1 MNELKYGLIGEKLGH
16 SFSPE
21 VHAALGDSSY
31 RLAELAPTELDAFLR
46 ERRFE
51 AINVTIPYKTDV
63 IPYLDSIDDAARAIG
78 AVNTVCN
85 VGGKLHGYNTD
96 FAGLCDLVLRVV
108 PDVFGKKALILGS
121 GGTAKTARAVLSHLG
136 AREILTVS
144 RTARDGVID
153 YAAAYRDHTDAELIV
168 NATPVGMY
176 PDPDA
181 CPIDISHFPLLLG
194 VVDVIYNPLRT
205 DLVLSAKKRGIM
217 SEGGFYMLVS
227 QAIHAREH
235 FTGQKIPPEV
245 AESVFRSIKQR
256 KENIV
261 LIGMPGCG
269 KTTVGHALAA
279 ALGRPFFDTDELI
292 VERKGRSIPE
302 IFASEGEQA
311 FRDIESEV
319 IRRTCLGTR
328 GAVIATGGGAV
339 LRPENVNALR
349 RVGRLCFLD
358 RDIENIV
365 PTEGRPLSRDR
376 EALARRYAERY
387 PIYCAAADVI
397 IKPDEDLG
405 RRVETIRKEF
415 FSQ

>member
-16 SFSPE
+16 SFSRE
-21 VHAALGDSSY
+21 VHAALGDSDY
-31 RLAELAPTELDAFLR
+31 RLVEIAPTELDSFMR

-78 AVNTVCN
+78 AVNTIRR
-85 VGGKLHGYNTD
+85 VGDKLCGYNTD
-96 FAGLCDLVLRVV
+96 FAGLCDLIRRVA
-108 PDVFGKKALILGS
+108 PDLSGKKALILGS
-121 GGTAKTARAVLSHLG
+121 GGTAKTARAVLTHLG
-136 AREILTVS
+136 AGEILTVS

-153 YAAAYRDHTDAELIV
+153 YAAAYRDHSDAEFII

-176 PDPDA
+176 PAQDA
-181 CPIDISHFPLLLG
+181 CPIELSAFKRLGG

-205 DLVLSAKKRGIM
+205 NLILTAKSLGIPA
-217 SEGGFYMLVS
+217 EGGLYMLVS

-235 FTGQKIPPEV
+235 FTGKKIPEAL
-245 AESVFRSIKQR
+245 AESVFRSIKQS

-269 KTTVGHALAA
+269 KTTVGRKLAKE
-279 ALGRPFFDTDELI
+279 LDREFIDTDDII
-292 VERKGRSIPE
+292 VEREGRLIPE
-302 IFASEGEQA
+302 IFASEGEAA
-311 FRDIESEV
+311 FRDIESAV
-319 IRRTCLGTR
+319 IRDITLRSR
-328 GAVIATGGGAV
+328 GAVISTGGGAV

-349 RVGRLCFLD
+349 RVGRIYFLD
-358 RDIENIV
+358 RDIENIK

-376 EALARRYAERY
+376 EALARRYRERY
-387 PIYCAAADVI
+387 PVYCTSADVRLE
-397 IKPDEDLG
+397 PDEELK